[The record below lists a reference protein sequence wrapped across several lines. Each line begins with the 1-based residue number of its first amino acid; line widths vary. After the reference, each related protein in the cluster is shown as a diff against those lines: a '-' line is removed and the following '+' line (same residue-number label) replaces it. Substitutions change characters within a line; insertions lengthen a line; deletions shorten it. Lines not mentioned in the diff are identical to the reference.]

1 MDIDLK
7 AKELAKAYQEASKAY
22 YDVIDGKCNLDYP
35 ELWDNKLRT
44 ERAYLEHIKK
54 SLESMEYIKSAPRAK
69 SILSKIKEWW
79 RRINYD

>member
-44 ERAYLEHIKK
+44 ERAYI
-54 SLESMEYIKSAPRAK
+54 EYINKSARAK